1 MLKLYYTPG
10 ACSLAPHIALE
21 EAGADYEV
29 ERVSLQTGA
38 QREPAYLAVN
48 PKGRVPA
55 LVTDR
60 GVITENPAILA
71 YIAQTCPEAALA
83 PNDDAFAFADMQAF
97 NVFLASTVHV
107 AFAHAFRPERY
118 GFGEEAARAMR
129 AKAPQAL
136 AGAFALIEERLADG
150 RPFVLG
156 EHYTV
161 ADPYLFVFSG
171 WLNGRGLGRLTDFP
185 ALAAHHARVKERPAV
200 QKALAAEAAG

>member
-1 MLKLYYTPG
+1 MLKLYYAPG

-21 EAGADYEV
+21 EAGADYQA

-38 QREPAYLAVN
+38 QRSATYLAVN

-60 GVITENPAILA
+60 GVLTENPAILA
-71 YIAQTCPEAALA
+71 YIAQTHPKAALA
-83 PNDDAFAFADMQAF
+83 PSDDPFAFADMQAF

-118 GFGEEAARAMR
+118 GDGDEAARAMR
-129 AKAPQAL
+129 AKAPEAL

-150 RPFVLG
+150 RPFVTG
-156 EHYTV
+156 DHYTV
-161 ADPYLFVFSG
+161 DDPYLFVFSG
-171 WLNGRGLGRLTDFP
+171 WLDRPGLGRLADFP
-185 ALAAHHARVKERPAV
+185 STAAHHARVKSRPAV
-200 QKALAAEAAG
+200 QKVLAAEAGS